1 MCNIPNIDA
10 YIIKRTATYIGKKSR
25 IDDNF
30 YSKKILAAWI
40 IGKRKSG
47 APQFTCNNN
56 FADSIQKILPLE
68 KALLNKQAL
77 LREWIP
83 LAKDEPIWIQYI
95 DDYFESCRNI
105 DYQDENDTEENENKE

>member
-1 MCNIPNIDA
+1 LA
-10 YIIKRTATYIGKKSR
+10 GIGLGVRPRILVVLPHLGKISR

-30 YSKKILAAWI
+30 YPKKFLAAWI
-40 IGKRKSG
+40 TGKRKSG

-56 FADSIQKILPLE
+56 FATSIQKILPLE
-68 KALLNKQAL
+68 RAPINKQAL

-83 LAKDEPIWIQYI
+83 LAKDEPIWMQYI

-105 DYQDENDTEENENKE
+105 DYQDENDIEENENKE